1 MGPGMLY
8 GVGGDAGM
16 KRCPLPAA
24 LTWLIILMSVTVTT
38 ITGLSISAIST
49 NGKVKS
55 GSMSCAPAASA
66 ASGHPRGISS
76 SLGLPRGCQLLAQG
90 AGGSPRNEWG
100 TGGGGR

>member
-1 MGPGMLY
+1 
-8 GVGGDAGM
+8 M
-16 KRCPLPAA
+16 KRCPLPTA

-55 GSMSCAPAASA
+55 GSVSCPPATGA
-66 ASGHPRGISS
+66 ASGHPGGVSS

-90 AGGSPRNEWG
+90 ARGSPKNEWG
-100 TGGGGR
+100 RGGGGS